1 MERLSG
7 LDASFLYIES
17 PNVPLHVCS
26 IIELDTS
33 TIPGGYS
40 FDRMMDDLATRV
52 QALPEFRS
60 KIADSQLNLDH
71 PVWVEDKDFDLSRHV
86 HRIALPSP
94 GGRAEL
100 SEVCGHIASIPLDR
114 SKPVWE
120 MWVIEGVAGEDAH
133 QGGPLAMMIKV
144 HHAAVDG
151 VTATNLLNQLCSLQP
166 DAPPPDPVPGPG
178 DASLFEIAAGGLVR
192 FMTRPLQMA
201 RAVPATMSTVVDTV
215 NRALSGQAMAA
226 PFTAPPTVFN
236 GDVTAERNIALA
248 QLDFD
253 DIKNVKS
260 RFNVKIND
268 VVLALCAG
276 ALREFLADRGEL
288 PDKPLVAVVPM
299 SVHDASDRPGR
310 NQVSG
315 MFVNLHTD
323 IEDPAERLCA
333 IAEANAR
340 AKEHSRAIA
349 PSLVL
354 DKTQVAARGGLNF
367 MLGLVARTPLGH
379 MPVHNLIISNVAGPQ
394 ENLYGLGAEIKGLY
408 PLGPIFHGSG
418 LNVTVMSLG
427 DKLNVGIISC
437 QKLVDDL
444 WPLADRFQS
453 ELDALVACRT
463 GEPV

>member
-26 IIELDTS
+26 IIDLDTS

-40 FDRMMDDLATRV
+40 FDRLMDDLAMRV
-52 QALPEFRS
+52 KALPEFRS

-94 GGRAEL
+94 GGRREL
-100 SEVCGHIASIPLDR
+100 SDVCGHIASIPLDR

-120 MWVIEGVAGEDAH
+120 MWVIEGVAGDDAH
-133 QGGPLAMMIKV
+133 QGGPLAIMIKV

-151 VTATNLLNQLCSLQP
+151 VTATNLLNQLCSLEP
-166 DAPPPDPVPGPG
+166 DPPPPDPVPGPG

-201 RAVPATMSTVVDTV
+201 RAVPATVSTVVDTV
-215 NRALSGQAMAA
+215 NRALTGQAMAA

-236 GDVTAERNIALA
+236 ADVTAERNIALA

-253 DIKNVKS
+253 DVKKVKN
-260 RFNVKIND
+260 RFGAKVND

-288 PDKPLVAVVPM
+288 PDKSLVAVVPM
-299 SVHDASDRPGR
+299 SVHDTIDRPGR

-333 IAEANAR
+333 IAEGNAR

-349 PSLVL
+349 PTLVL
-354 DKTQVAARGGLNF
+354 DKTQVAARGVFNF
-367 MLGLVARTPLGH
+367 MLGLVAHTPLGH
-379 MPVHNLIISNVAGPQ
+379 TPVHNLIVSNVAGPQ
-394 ENLYGLGAEIKGLY
+394 EKLYGLGAEIKGLY

-427 DKLNVGIISC
+427 GRLNVGIISC
-437 QKLVDDL
+437 RKLVDDL
-444 WPLADRFQS
+444 WPLADRFEG
-453 ELDALVACRT
+453 ELQELLGRRSRV
-463 GEPV
+463 